1 MVKKVAKVVCLNQEA
16 LQNNVS
22 MAFLVGVAMGTVI
35 RNFSDLHAL
44 VAFVACVWLPNSLIS
59 Y

>member
-22 MAFLVGVAMGTVI
+22 MTFLVGVAMGTVI
-35 RNFSDLHAL
+35 NDEE
-44 VAFVACVWLPNSLIS
+44 IS
-59 Y
+59 QTFML